1 MIKSF
6 LSVLLLLPVL
16 ATITLQARQ
25 PVPGL
30 RQIVSASDLH
40 YTTPVGRS
48 EDGMPTGNG
57 RMGTLVWTVPSAL
70 KFQLNRVDV
79 FGNNSSSR
87 NFFERHTD
95 YCNGT
100 GAVSIDFGAP
110 VFNATGFS
118 QHLDCYD
125 ARVNVKGTGVEA
137 DIFTWAEEDI
147 MSITIRDNRK
157 LRMPVQIFLSALRKP
172 DMRRGDH
179 RALSKAFTRNNIIVL
194 TQEFREGDYY
204 CASAVAIRSDG
215 NAMAV
220 QDEQGLARLLVNASG
235 QHRILMSTAASF
247 DSTVNIAEKA
257 MRILEKG
264 GKVSAEAMLESH
276 RNWWHQFWAGSF
288 IQCSSADK
296 EADMVQQHYQ
306 YYLYVMASSS
316 RGDFPAKFN
325 GMLWTTGGD
334 ERKWGGLYWG
344 ANQSCLY
351 NALFATNHLEL
362 LQPMFRMYSNA
373 YAGYELAAQ
382 QQWGSRGVFIPE
394 VTGFDATPALPED
407 IAAEMRDLYLC
418 RKKWEDR
425 SRRFIDYSYTVL
437 PFISRWNWKKDEGWR
452 EGVWHT
458 GDKGG
463 GPFGHTSHIFSRG
476 AKIAY
481 QYWMQ
486 FEYTQDT
493 AFLRQ
498 YAYPMLKGVAEFYR
512 NFPNFRQEGDSL
524 FHIRHVNDNESIWNG
539 HNTVEEISSM
549 RGIFPAAIRAASILR
564 TDDDLQQSW
573 RYVLDHLS
581 PLPLN
586 RDGTAWCGSLLP
598 VQQGNAERRPDGNT
612 MPVWFFDLC
621 TLENRDSAVMRIAR
635 KTWNGY
641 YPQGIGKTSKVFVLS
656 KLPVAGVML
665 GSREAAQY
673 LIPAQL
679 RTAEITPLRNRMDL
693 REGFQTT
700 SVQRLGRAAEAL
712 QLALCQSLP
721 PAPGEDPVIHVFP
734 AWPPHWN
741 ASFKL
746 LSRSAFLVSASFAN
760 GQVEFVQAEAQANSV
775 LRMRN
780 PWKGRKVAVYKEEQ
794 LLRESADDLIV
805 IPAAKGD
812 RFSFRPSH

>member
-1 MIKSF
+1 MIQYF
-6 LSVLLLLPVL
+6 LSVLLLLS
-16 ATITLQARQ
+16 AFGQSTLHA
-25 PVPGL
+25 
-30 RQIVSASDLH
+30 QIVPDYKKIVNASDLH
-40 YTTPVGRS
+40 YNSPVTRS

-57 RMGTLVWTVPSAL
+57 KMGTLVWTVPAAL

-79 FGNNSSSR
+79 FGNNSSSH

-95 YCNGT
+95 YCNGVGT
-100 GAVSIDFGAP
+100 VSIDFGTP
-110 VFNATGFS
+110 VFSASGFS

-125 ARVNVKGTGVEA
+125 ATIKVKGEGLVS
-137 DIFTWAEEDI
+137 DIYTWAEGDI
-147 MSITIRDNRK
+147 MSVTIKDTRK
-157 LRMPVQIFLSALRKP
+157 IKVPVQVFLSSLRKP

-179 RALSKAFTRNNIIVL
+179 RAISKAFTRNNIIIL
-194 TQEFREGDYY
+194 TQQFREGNYY
-204 CASAVAIRSDG
+204 CASAVAIQSDG
-215 NAMAV
+215 KAEAV
-220 QDEQGLARLLVNASG
+220 QDEQGLVRLLKGAAAS
-235 QHRILMSTAASF
+235 HRMLMATAASF
-247 DSTVNIAEKA
+247 DSTVDIAQKAIQVLEKA
-257 MRILEKG
+257 KAI
-264 GKVSAEAMLESH
+264 SARDMLNSH
-276 RNWWHQFWAGSF
+276 KDWWHRFWSRSY

-296 EADMVQQHYQ
+296 EADLVQEHYQ
-306 YYLYVMASSS
+306 YYLYTMASCS
-316 RGDFPAKFN
+316 RGDYPTKFN

-334 ERKWGGLYWG
+334 DRKWGGLYWG

-351 NALFATNHLEL
+351 NALFATNHTEL
-362 LQPMFRMYSNA
+362 LIPMFNMYSNA
-373 YAGYELAAQ
+373 YAGYEQAAV
-382 QQWGSRGVFIPE
+382 QQWGSKGVFIPE
-394 VTGFDATPALPED
+394 VTGFDPTPGLPEH

-425 SRRFIDYSYTVL
+425 SKAFIDYSYTVL

-452 EGVWHT
+452 DGVWHT

-463 GPFGHTSHIFSRG
+463 GAFGHTSHIFSRG

-498 YAYPMLKGVAEFYR
+498 YAYPILKGVAEFYR
-512 NFPNFRQEGDSL
+512 NFPNFQQEQDSL

-539 HNTVEEISSM
+539 HNTVEEISAM
-549 RGIFPAAIRAASILR
+549 RGIFPAAIRAAGILG
-564 TDDDLQQSW
+564 TDTGLQQQW
-573 RYVLDHLS
+573 KYVLDHLS

-586 RDGTAWCGSLLP
+586 RAGTAWIGSLLP

-621 TLENRDSAVMRIAR
+621 TLENRDSATMRIAR
-635 KTWNGY
+635 NTYNNY
-641 YPQGIGKTSKVFVLS
+641 YPQGIDADARVFVLS
-656 KLPVAGVML
+656 KLPVAGVTL
-665 GSREAAQY
+665 GLKEATQY

-734 AWPPHWN
+734 AWPVHWN

-746 LSRSAFLVSASFAN
+746 LCRSAFLVSASFAN
-760 GQVEFVQAEAQANSV
+760 GQVQYVEAEAQANAV
-775 LRMRN
+775 LRIRN
-780 PWKGRKVAVYKEEQ
+780 PWKGRKVAVYNGSK
-794 LLRESADDLIV
+794 LLHETMDDCIV
-805 IPAAKGD
+805 FTAEKGSL
-812 RFSFRPSH
+812 FILRPVH